1 MTGHLRAARADWGHS
16 GCPIVNDDGGVV
28 ALHNSWDDDNG
39 QRHAVPLAQMRAFVA
54 STELLP
60 ADDGDEVEVIDER
73 ADVDEDDDVQVVD
86 GPDDLAP
93 LAVRL
98 AARQQHERGRA

>member
-1 MTGHLRAARADWGHS
+1 M
-16 GCPIVNDDGGVV
+16 NDDGGVV

-60 ADDGDEVEVIDER
+60 ADD
-73 ADVDEDDDVQVVD
+73 DDVRVVD
-86 GPDDLAP
+86 GPGDLAP

-98 AARQQHERGRA
+98 AARQQQERGRA